1 MRVLLIEEDTSFGNE
16 IVRIMKN
23 ADYVVDWVRDAN
35 AGKRAI
41 DTGNHAV
48 VLLALRANSVGD
60 IDLIRGSRTAGSDVP
75 ILMLA
80 ACDDM
85 DLCIQCL
92 DSGADDCLSSPLY
105 ADELLA
111 RIRAALRRNATCATS
126 RLGDETISLD
136 IDRRTLWCNG
146 VETLLS
152 AREFALMHALLERR
166 GAILSRAQIA
176 ERLYGRGRDVESN
189 SVEVLIHGTRKKFGQ
204 SLIRNVRGLGWT
216 IQPAEGGIFCKR

>member
-1 MRVLLIEEDTSFGNE
+1 MIEEDTSFGNE

-23 ADYVVDWVRDAN
+23 ADYVVDWVREEN

-80 ACDDM
+80 ACDDT

-92 DSGADDCLSSPLY
+92 DSGADDCLSLPLHP
-105 ADELLA
+105 DELLA
-111 RIRAALRRNATCATS
+111 RIRAVLRRNATRATS

-176 ERLYGRGRDVESN
+176 ERLYGRDRDVESN
-189 SVEVLIHGTRKKFGQ
+189 SVEVLIHGTRKKFGR
-204 SLIRNVRGLGWT
+204 SLIRNVRGIGWT
-216 IQPAEGGIFCKR
+216 IAAC